1 LPNEKPGSGAG
12 TGSGAGVIDLG
23 REGHPRLSDFSYPYG
38 LYNTAR
44 MAEETESGVS
54 LLARREYDR
63 AVPVLKREHEKY
75 PSNPRIRLQYADAL
89 AGAGMID
96 EAITQYEATAKYYED
111 NGLTVQAIAV
121 KKKAEKANE
130 LLAPPAAEQP
140 GKNEPLFSRSV
151 PASPLF
157 EMLSDDEREAVVREM
172 ELETHDE
179 GSVVITEGEPGS
191 SMYLIA
197 SGEVKVYTRGTG
209 STGTVYLARL
219 GEGDFFGEVSVLTG
233 KPRTATITASQRSEL
248 LRLDRDKLEGVL
260 ERFPGVRRV
269 LDDFYKRRASHTVE
283 AMIETLK
290 GKR

>member
-1 LPNEKPGSGAG
+1 
-12 TGSGAGVIDLG
+12 
-23 REGHPRLSDFSYPYG
+23 
-38 LYNTAR
+38 

-96 EAITQYEATAKYYED
+96 EAIAQYEATAKYYED

-121 KKKAEKANE
+121 KKKAEKATE
-130 LLAPPAAEQP
+130 LLAPPASEQP

-157 EMLSDDEREAVVREM
+157 EMLSEDEREAVVREM

-197 SGEVKVYTRGTG
+197 SGEVKVYTRGAG
-209 STGTVYLARL
+209 STGTIYLARL

-248 LRLDRDKLEGVL
+248 LRLDRDKLQGVL
-260 ERFPGVRRV
+260 EKFPGVRRV